1 MVLDSISM
9 TTAKNILEKVS
20 DDELRS
26 LMKSFLKSLDPV
38 LLKAARRGSANITFT
53 DEQLIHSLS
62 STPNDIA
69 HNSDLLRR
77 LHYIVDDA
85 FGDMIDKE
93 IERSMSSNKTI
104 KNQKHQLNKS
114 KLEHEGAS
122 AISQTIA
129 ETLEFTSFRTDVL
142 RRLHTTLSDLVENFN
157 EEFPLSLSSSTALGI
172 ASDTLISDNRTIIG
186 TSIELSDINENRHSA
201 TGGGGSSSYNIS
213 YGSDSETSYT
223 NGSSGRHKSFMFFD
237 DNHLRTVADNLSATK
252 PEKVRLRALNDLLN
266 YAPNE
271 VISINSWK
279 ILCPNLIIALGDTN
293 LEIAMACLTLH
304 SRLLAAAN
312 MSVVCETLTN
322 LVDHLVQWFSSSNV
336 IELQPTAISL
346 DIQNSTIEMKFK
358 QIRLILEFLQETTK
372 YWMRYSENYVEHIVN
387 ETVRLFSLGSIPSE
401 PNGGRILPLHF
412 VALLDPEANWFRT
425 WMHATYSRAYIIR
438 SISNKKVLLIN
449 AYQSIVN
456 YAHTH
461 SQQMNMGNDGNDNS
475 LYPSGIRKRPI
486 GTASSDGS
494 IRSMITT
501 TSGPPSAPSFLS
513 NFVSPPVSVAPPIPP
528 PAVPASSSHYTRLEL
543 ANVHFVH
550 SLSLFE
556 HVVCSKQARQMVFP
570 IIINNDKQI
579 NIKDILR
586 VFIQIMF
593 VANSGKA
600 ASSLCC
606 QLFKRLCLES
616 DTCGQLMC
624 SDDLFETLF
633 KPIKQYL
640 ASKKLFNDY
649 LRSNNNTVH
658 ECGLIG
664 LADLL
669 AAMASNDI
677 GYQYLIRAPTTPNT
691 GSPASLIVIYV
702 KRILSQYTSTRSS
715 LITPDLS
722 LTTSY
727 SFMPTVLLSEFIY
740 VCRLIY
746 SRTSGLLVIKRV
758 QLHKTLAEAFKIEM
772 EKNSSPSLNRSPSAE
787 SEDQMSRNILP
798 WKETLLDNLLLFGA
812 TPKGMYLLTQTGFL
826 SECVIYIDERWR
838 LKVQVGKLEQYGY
851 GYLLSQMANTPAVVA
866 RLDHSG
872 FVEYL
877 IELLWMELENVPDDL
892 TSVFPRRFPSD
903 PISRY
908 ALKPLLSLLSLV
920 SSFSAA
926 YELLST
932 DNNEPLTP
940 RNMEKNPKPCT
951 LLALLERISFV
962 SDDTGI
968 RSLLCYEHTHT
979 VGLRLLSI
987 MQSDLDV
994 QLMLEIK
1001 YNYIEKLRQTQAE
1014 MASGGNIIIDQLSIA
1029 RNHVLVNAE
1038 LVGGSQEKN
1047 MPPWTLNENDLTL
1060 LTSMPLF
1067 AGSMPLPDFYTIKAT
1082 YGGLNNTKIEETELH
1097 RLVRSSRPDRLD
1109 DRWLSKCRHLFM
1121 GTLRQSTQ
1129 EYLPLS
1135 LMADLLDA
1143 VVDIHDKLHIDV
1155 LFNSSRDSSSSSVTV
1170 QKADLVKLSSAS
1182 TLTPIQELGVN
1193 KALNYGVRIGLV
1205 QDQSIGQQNLI
1216 RLLKALKTHLKQ
1228 KTAIPSS
1235 SSSSTTNISTKTI
1248 VSTSTNPT
1256 LANLMAAA
1264 ASDNNG
1270 NKLSYTSSSDAYPG
1284 FDWFSTSIFLLM
1296 GCDDVRSW
1304 RWLRT
1309 FSLLLPA
1316 GFLWHARLFN
1326 TPFVSNEMSINGL
1339 HPVYVGSGH
1348 CVELIVEQEMAPV
1361 FAAFRMSGFAIS
1373 HMVVH
1378 WTKQCFWS
1386 VLDWPEII
1394 TYICVCILYGIDYQ
1408 VYFCVA
1414 LLRHLQQ
1421 DIIYQHSSRNLLP
1434 FLKCHQIR
1442 GFSMR
1447 NAIEYMVTLEKKYRS
1462 IVMPELKELLCLN
1475 ANLSNTTN
1483 KQTNV

>member
-1 MVLDSISM
+1 M

-38 LLKAARRGSANITFT
+38 LLKAARRGSTNITFT
-53 DEQLIHSLS
+53 DDQLIHSLS
-62 STPNDIA
+62 STANDIA

-93 IERSMSSNKTI
+93 IERSMSSKKSI
-104 KNQKHQLNKS
+104 KKQKQQLNKS

-122 AISQTIA
+122 TISQTIT
-129 ETLEFTSFRTDVL
+129 ETREFSSFRTDVL
-142 RRLHTTLSDLVENFN
+142 RRLHSTLGDLVENFN
-157 EEFPLSLSSSTALGI
+157 EEFPLSLSSSTSLGI

-186 TSIELSDINENRHSA
+186 TSVELSQINENRHSA

-237 DNHLRTVADNLSATK
+237 DNHLRTVADNLSATR

-271 VISINSWK
+271 AISIGSWK

-322 LVDHLVQWFSSSNV
+322 LVDHLVHWFSSSNV

-346 DIQNSTIEMKFK
+346 DIQNPIVEMKFK

-372 YWMRYSENYVEHIVN
+372 YWMRYSESHVEHIIN

-425 WMHATYSRAYIIR
+425 WMHATYSRAYVLR
-438 SISNKKVLLIN
+438 SLTNKKTLLIN

-461 SQQMNMGNDGNDNS
+461 SQQMHMGNDGNDNS

-513 NFVSPPVSVAPPIPP
+513 NFISPPMSVIPPIHPP

-556 HVVCSKQARQMVFP
+556 HVVCSKQARHIVFP

-579 NIKDILR
+579 NVKDLLR

-593 VANSGKA
+593 VANSGKI

-616 DTCGQLMC
+616 DTCGPLMC
-624 SDDLFETLF
+624 SDDLFDTLV
-633 KPIKQYL
+633 KPIKQFL
-640 ASKKLFNDY
+640 GSKKMFNDY
-649 LRSNNNTVH
+649 LRSNNNIVH
-658 ECGLIG
+658 EYGLIG

-677 GYQYLIRAPTTPNT
+677 GYQYLIRASTTSNI
-691 GSPASLIVIYV
+691 GSPASLIVTYV
-702 KRILSQYTSTRSS
+702 KRILSQYTNSRLS

-746 SRTSGLLVIKRV
+746 SRTSGLLVIKRT
-758 QLHKTLAEAFKIEM
+758 QLHKSLAEAFRIEM

-787 SEDQMSRNILP
+787 SEDQMSRNIMP
-798 WKETLLDNLLLFGA
+798 WKETLLDNLLLFAA
-812 TPKGMYLLTQTGFL
+812 TPKGMYLLTQTSFL
-826 SECVIYIDERWR
+826 PECVIYIDERWR
-838 LKVQVGKLEQYGY
+838 LQAQVGKLEQYGF

-877 IELLWMELENVPDDL
+877 IDRLWKELEHVPDDL
-892 TSVFPRRFPSD
+892 TSVFPRRFPSE

-908 ALKPLLSLLSLV
+908 ALKPLLSLLSLF

-932 DNNEPLTP
+932 DNNESLTP
-940 RNMEKNPKPCT
+940 NNIEKNPKPRT
-951 LLALLERISFV
+951 LLTLLERISFV

-979 VGLRLLSI
+979 AGLRILSI

-1001 YNYIEKLRQTQAE
+1001 YNYIEKLRQAQAE
-1014 MASGGNIIIDQLSIA
+1014 MESGGNIILDQLSLA

-1038 LVGGSQEKN
+1038 LLGGSQEKN
-1047 MPPWTLNENDLTL
+1047 IPPWTLNEDDLTL
-1060 LTSMPLF
+1060 LTSIPLF
-1067 AGSMPLPDFYTIKAT
+1067 AGSMPLPDFYIIKAT
-1082 YGGLNNTKIEETELH
+1082 YGGLNSTKIEETELH

-1109 DRWLSKCRHLFM
+1109 DRWLNKCRHLFM
-1121 GTLRQSTQ
+1121 ATLRQSTQ
-1129 EYLPLS
+1129 ESLPLS

-1155 LFNSSRDSSSSSVTV
+1155 IFNSSRDSSSSSVTV

-1182 TLTPIQELGVN
+1182 VLTPIQELGVN

-1205 QDQSIGQQNLI
+1205 QDQSVGQQNLI

-1228 KTAIPSS
+1228 KIAISS
-1235 SSSSTTNISTKTI
+1235 SSSSNTTNKTI
-1248 VSTSTNPT
+1248 AATSTNPT
-1256 LANLMAAA
+1256 LTNLIAIT
-1264 ASDNNG
+1264 ASDSTG
-1270 NKLSYTSSSDAYPG
+1270 NKLNYTSSSDAYPG

-1296 GCDDVRSW
+1296 GCDDIRSW

-1326 TPFVSNEMSINGL
+1326 TPFVSNEMNINGL

-1348 CVELIVEQEMAPV
+1348 CVELIVEQEMAPI

-1447 NAIEYMVTLEKKYRS
+1447 NAIEYMVTLEKKYRT

-1475 ANLSNTTN
+1475 ANVSNTTN

>member
-1 MVLDSISM
+1 
-9 TTAKNILEKVS
+9 
-20 DDELRS
+20 
-26 LMKSFLKSLDPV
+26 
-38 LLKAARRGSANITFT
+38 
-53 DEQLIHSLS
+53 
-62 STPNDIA
+62 
-69 HNSDLLRR
+69 
-77 LHYIVDDA
+77 
-85 FGDMIDKE
+85 
-93 IERSMSSNKTI
+93 
-104 KNQKHQLNKS
+104 
-114 KLEHEGAS
+114 
-122 AISQTIA
+122 
-129 ETLEFTSFRTDVL
+129 
-142 RRLHTTLSDLVENFN
+142 
-157 EEFPLSLSSSTALGI
+157 
-172 ASDTLISDNRTIIG
+172 
-186 TSIELSDINENRHSA
+186 
-201 TGGGGSSSYNIS
+201 
-213 YGSDSETSYT
+213 
-223 NGSSGRHKSFMFFD
+223 
-237 DNHLRTVADNLSATK
+237 
-252 PEKVRLRALNDLLN
+252 
-266 YAPNE
+266 
-271 VISINSWK
+271 
-279 ILCPNLIIALGDTN
+279 
-293 LEIAMACLTLH
+293 
-304 SRLLAAAN
+304 
-312 MSVVCETLTN
+312 
-322 LVDHLVQWFSSSNV
+322 
-336 IELQPTAISL
+336 
-346 DIQNSTIEMKFK
+346 
-358 QIRLILEFLQETTK
+358 
-372 YWMRYSENYVEHIVN
+372 MRYSDSHVEHIIN
-387 ETVRLFSLGSIPSE
+387 ETIRLFSFGSIPSE
-401 PNGGRILPLHF
+401 PNGARILPLHF

-425 WMHATYSRAYIIR
+425 WM
-438 SISNKKVLLIN
+438 LIN

-456 YAHTH
+456 YAHAH
-461 SQQMNMGNDGNDNS
+461 SQQMHMGNDGNDNS

-501 TSGPPSAPSFLS
+501 TSGPPLAPSFLS
-513 NFVSPPVSVAPPIPP
+513 NFVPPPISLAPPIPPP

-556 HVVCSKQARQMVFP
+556 HVVCSKQARQILFP
-570 IIINNDKQI
+570 IVINNDKQI
-579 NIKDILR
+579 NVKDILR

-593 VANSGKA
+593 VSNSGKA

-606 QLFKRLCLES
+606 QLFKRLCFES
-616 DTCGQLMC
+616 DTCGPLMC
-624 SDDLFETLF
+624 SDDLFDILV

-640 ASKKLFNDY
+640 GTKKNFNDY
-649 LRSNNNTVH
+649 LRSNNNIVH

-669 AAMASNDI
+669 AVMASNDI
-677 GYQYLIRAPTTPNT
+677 GYQYLIRASTTSNI
-691 GSPASLIVIYV
+691 GSPALLIVNYV
-702 KRILSQYTSTRSS
+702 KRILHPYINNRLS

-746 SRTSGLLVIKRV
+746 SRTSGLLAIKRG
-758 QLHKTLAEAFKIEM
+758 QLHKILAEAFKIEM

-787 SEDQMSRNILP
+787 SEDQMSRNIMP

-826 SECVIYIDERWR
+826 PECVIYIDERWR

-872 FVEYL
+872 FLEYL
-877 IELLWMELENVPDDL
+877 IELLWTELENVPDDL

-903 PISRY
+903 AISRY

-932 DNNEPLTP
+932 DNNESLTP
-940 RNMEKNPKPCT
+940 NNVDKNPKPCT
-951 LLALLERISFV
+951 LLTLLERICFV

-968 RSLLCYEHTHT
+968 RSLLCYEHTHAA
-979 VGLRLLSI
+979 GLRLLSI

-994 QLMLEIK
+994 QLLLETK
-1001 YNYIEKLRQTQAE
+1001 YNYIEKLRQAQAE
-1014 MASGGNIIIDQLSIA
+1014 MESGGNIILDQLSLA
-1029 RNHVLVNAE
+1029 RNHVLVNGE
-1038 LVGGSQEKN
+1038 LLGGSQEKN

-1060 LTSMPLF
+1060 LTSIPLF

-1109 DRWLSKCRHLFM
+1109 DRWLNKCRHLFM
-1121 GTLRQSTQ
+1121 ATLRQSTQ
-1129 EYLPLS
+1129 ESLPLS

-1155 LFNSSRDSSSSSVTV
+1155 IFNSSRDSSSSSVTV

-1182 TLTPIQELGVN
+1182 TLTPIQELGIN

-1205 QDQSIGQQNLI
+1205 QDQSVSQQNLI

-1228 KTAIPSS
+1228 KTAISSTSS
-1235 SSSSTTNISTKTI
+1235 SSSSSSSSNTTNKTI
-1248 VSTSTNPT
+1248 ASTSTNST
-1256 LANLMAAA
+1256 LANLIAAA
-1264 ASDNNG
+1264 ASDNSG
-1270 NKLSYTSSSDAYPG
+1270 NKLNYTSSTDAYPG

-1326 TPFVSNEMSINGL
+1326 TQFVSNEMSINGL

-1394 TYICVCILYGIDYQ
+1394 TYLCVCILYGIDYQ

-1475 ANLSNTTN
+1475 ANVSNTTN